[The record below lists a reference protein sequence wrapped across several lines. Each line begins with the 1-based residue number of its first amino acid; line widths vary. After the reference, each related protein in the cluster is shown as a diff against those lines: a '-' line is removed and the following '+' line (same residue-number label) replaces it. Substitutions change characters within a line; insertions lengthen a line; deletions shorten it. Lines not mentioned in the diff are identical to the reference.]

1 MWREEGVCLD
11 FFERQAHGFLAEGTS
26 YFLEGEELLV
36 RVVLHEVD
44 V

>member
-1 MWREEGVCLD
+1 MWREEGVCFD

-26 YFLEGEELLV
+26 DFLEGEELLV